1 MMQPLSPAHKPLWV
15 TRGLGRERKVSA
27 RSGWRKGGGGGGMA
41 KGKARKR
48 LFSRAHAIFIIRL
61 I

>member
-27 RSGWRKGGGGGGMA
+27 RSGWRKGGGVGVGWL
-41 KGKARKR
+41 KGKQERGSSLER
-48 LFSRAHAIFIIRL
+48 TPFLL
-61 I
+61 LG